1 MSPGRVLVTG
11 WPSFLHGEATAGDV
25 LAMEAVRDE
34 ITRAGVA
41 CDLAWSPVLRP
52 GALALE
58 EADPARYTHLVFAC
72 GPLQGQDI
80 LALHRR
86 FSQCRRVA
94 VGVSVLGPGDPAAA
108 GFHVIL
114 PRDGY
119 GTPPMG
125 DLSIE
130 TGQQAGQEPAPET
143 VPVAGVIY
151 VGQQEEYSGRGRHE
165 AVAATLARW
174 LSGCGC
180 ALVPL
185 DTRLDP
191 RDWRMCRVPAELEA
205 IIGRLDLVITMRM
218 HGLVLALKHG
228 VPALA
233 VDPVA
238 GGAKVTAQAQAWQW
252 PAVVTIGPDESAE
265 DSLDPARLDEWR
277 DWCLSPAGRDAAGR
291 AAQAPP
297 PSPLGGLLPALG
309 LATPAAPP
317 PGFQRATGG
326 SGPYVAK

>member
-1 MSPGRVLVTG
+1 MSPVRVLVTG

-25 LAMEAVRDE
+25 LAMEAVREE

-52 GALALE
+52 GALTIE
-58 EADPARYTHLVFAC
+58 EADPDRYTHLVFAC
-72 GPLQGQDI
+72 GPLQGRDI
-80 LALHRR
+80 QALHRR
-86 FSQCRRVA
+86 FSQCHRVA
-94 VGVSVLGPGDPAAA
+94 VGVSVVARTDSAAA

-114 PRDGY
+114 PRDGS

-125 DLSIE
+125 DLAIE
-130 TGQQAGQEPAPET
+130 TGRRTGREPAPET
-143 VPVAGVIY
+143 VPVAGVIC
-151 VGQQEEYSGRGRHE
+151 VEQQAEYSGRGRHE
-165 AVAATLARW
+165 EVSAMLMQW
-174 LSGCGC
+174 LDGCGC

-185 DTRLDP
+185 ETRLDP
-191 RDWRMCRVPAELEA
+191 RDWRMCSGPAELEA

-252 PAVVTIGPDESAE
+252 PAVVTISPDESPEEAL
-265 DSLDPARLDEWR
+265 DSSRLDEWR

-291 AAQAPP
+291 AAQSPP

-309 LATPAAPP
+309 LTVPR
-317 PGFQRATGG
+317 PGFQCAAAG
-326 SGPYVAK
+326 SSPYVAK

>member
-25 LAMEAVRDE
+25 LAMEAVRE
-34 ITRAGVA
+34 ELTRAAVE
-41 CDLAWSPVLRP
+41 CELAWSPVFRP
-52 GALALE
+52 GALTLE

-80 LALHRR
+80 ERLHRR
-86 FSQCRRVA
+86 FSGCRRVA
-94 VGVSVLGPGDPAAA
+94 VGVSVVDIADPAAA

-114 PRDGY
+114 PRDGS
-119 GTPPMG
+119 GVPPMG
-125 DLSIE
+125 DLAS
-130 TGQQAGQEPAPET
+130 APEPERAPEM
-143 VPVAGVIY
+143 VPVAGVIR
-151 VGQQEEYSGRGRHE
+151 VSGQAEYPGRARNE
-165 AVAATLARW
+165 AVCAALTQW
-174 LSGCGC
+174 LDGCGC

-191 RDWRMCRVPAELEA
+191 RDWRLCGTPAELEA
-205 IIGRLDLVITMRM
+205 VIGRLDLVITMRM

-252 PAVVTIGPDESAE
+252 PAVVTIGLDEATE
-265 DSLDPARLDEWR
+265 EALDPGRLDEWR

-291 AAQAPP
+291 AAQSPP
-297 PSPLGGLLPALG
+297 PSPLGGLLAALE
-309 LATPAAPP
+309 
-317 PGFQRATGG
+317 PGFQHAAEG